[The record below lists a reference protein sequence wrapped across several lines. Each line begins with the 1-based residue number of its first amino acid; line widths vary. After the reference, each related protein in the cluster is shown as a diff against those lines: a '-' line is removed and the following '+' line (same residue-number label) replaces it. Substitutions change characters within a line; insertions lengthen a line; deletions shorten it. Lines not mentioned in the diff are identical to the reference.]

1 MRCDEYTVEE
11 KVKLVMETVESG
23 ERVRFEQVF
32 TKDHTKSEI
41 VTTFQA
47 ILELLKYQYLRV
59 KQSETFGEIVI
70 SRNPDRKEEPIGEI
84 DQYD

>member
-1 MRCDEYTVEE
+1 
-11 KVKLVMETVESG
+11 METVESG
-23 ERVRFEQVF
+23 ESVRFEQLF